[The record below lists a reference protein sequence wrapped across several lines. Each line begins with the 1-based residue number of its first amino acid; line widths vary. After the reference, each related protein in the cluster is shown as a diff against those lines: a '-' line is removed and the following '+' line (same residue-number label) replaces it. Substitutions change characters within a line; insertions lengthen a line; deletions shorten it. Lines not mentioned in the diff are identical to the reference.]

1 LKKVITFLVAAF
13 LILILGGCETV
24 PVIVDTSGVVETQG
38 NLAAT
43 GATIDAGVG
52 VVVDHSQELADA
64 LAKLAAKDE
73 RLKAESEKAARV
85 AKDAAALKSLT
96 EKLNKDILAARDEVT
111 KSLAR
116 EAETS
121 KKLVDAKQKVA
132 DLEKKV
138 WPLTIAL
145 IAVGAFVL
153 LYIFLKVKGALFGLH

>member
-1 LKKVITFLVAAF
+1 MKKVFTFLVVAV
-13 LILILGGCETV
+13 LIILLGGCETV
-24 PVIVDTSGVVETQG
+24 PVVVDPSGVVDTQSD
-38 NLAAT
+38 LAAT
-43 GATIDAGVG
+43 GATVDAGAG
-52 VVVDHSQELADA
+52 QILDHSQELADA

-73 RLKAESEKAARV
+73 RLKVEAEKAARV

-145 IAVGAFVL
+145 VAVGAFVL
-153 LYIFLKVKGALFGLH
+153 LYIFLKIKGALFGLH